1 MARIQGGS
9 QPAQADADHQQLGY
23 LFGGGAG
30 DAPPACHRGPTLVG
44 SIARRSILAL
54 LHGWLLEGSGSNLW
68 TRSVVR
74 SLCRQG
80 ETVHLVCQENHPADY
95 DFVAAAFTH
104 KRDGSVVTMFERA
117 TPFAGKCVL
126 HKPELPG
133 VLPVFVWDE
142 YEEHSRVVPMIELG
156 DDELEAYID
165 RNKTVVEAIVDDYK
179 ITGIHANHAVL
190 MPTVAQRVRA
200 SRGVPF
206 TIMPHGSDIEYA
218 VKKDRRFLAYA
229 SSAIESCGRVFVIGD
244 EMRERVRSV
253 FRDVPDLDRRLSG
266 LHLGVDTSEF
276 EPVERTMRSGR
287 IEKLVASA
295 AHLAKGK
302 TEGESA
308 RLRDALRKWAPG
320 TPLAPLLHGAA
331 TYDPKKADDNLGAKL
346 ERIDW
351 SRPTVLFVGRLIAA
365 KGIQSVIAAL
375 PAALE
380 ARPDLQLIVVGHG
393 PLRELMEAFIFA
405 LSEGGDELL
414 AEILDSGRVLEHAA
428 SIDRGYSEVSAFLA
442 RLSADGL
449 LDNYTAS
456 ARSSRF
462 SDSITFTG
470 YLTHH
475 ELKHLFACCD
485 VGIFP
490 SVVREAGPL
499 VFLEAIAS
507 GCLPMGT
514 YLGGMAAS
522 IDAVS
527 RELGGD
533 LKRLM
538 SLSPD
543 RTADD
548 IAEKLPVALLHAPE
562 YRLALSE
569 VARKHYDWSSVSAKL
584 RAELDLLAGGL
595 HE

>member
-1 MARIQGGS
+1 MPLPR
-9 QPAQADADHQQLGY
+9 
-23 LFGGGAG
+23 AG
-30 DAPPACHRGPTLVG
+30 RPIPHERN
-44 SIARRSILAL
+44 ILAL

-95 DFVAAAFTH
+95 DFVAAALTH
-104 KRDGSVVTMFERA
+104 KRDGSVVTLFQRD
-117 TPFAGKCVL
+117 THYAGRCVL
-126 HKPELPG
+126 HKPELAG

-156 DDELEAYID
+156 DDELEEYIHL
-165 RNKTVVEAIVDDYK
+165 NTAVVEAIVDEYG

-190 MPTVAQRVRA
+190 MPTVAQRVHA

-218 VKKDRRFLAYA
+218 VKKDRRFLDYA
-229 SSAIESCGRVFVIGD
+229 SSAIESSGRVFVIGD

-253 FRDVPDLDRRLSG
+253 FGGVPDLEKRLSG

-276 EPVERTMRSGR
+276 EPVGRAQRSAR
-287 IEKLVASA
+287 IEKLMASA
-295 AHLAKGK
+295 VHLAKGK
-302 TEGESA
+302 TDDDSA
-308 RLRDALRKWAPG
+308 RMRDALRQWAPG
-320 TPLAPLLHGAA
+320 MPLAPVLRDAA
-331 TYDPKKADDNLGAKL
+331 SYDPKKADANLGAKL
-346 ERIDW
+346 ARIDW
-351 SRPTVLFVGRLIAA
+351 NKPTVLFVGRLIAA

-375 PAALE
+375 PAALQ
-380 ARPDLQLIVVGHG
+380 AGPDLQLVVVGHG

-405 LSEGGDELL
+405 LSEGREDLL
-414 AEILDSGRVLEHAA
+414 AEILENGRALEHSA
-428 SIDRGYSEVSAFLA
+428 SADPGYAEVSAFLA
-442 RLSADGL
+442 RLSAQGSMGQ
-449 LDNYTAS
+449 YAACARS
-456 ARSSRF
+456 ARF
-462 SDSITFTG
+462 PDSITFTG

-514 YLGGMAAS
+514 YMGGMAAS

-527 RELGGD
+527 GELGGD

-538 SLSPD
+538 SLDPD

-548 IAEKLPVALLHAPE
+548 IAEKLPQALLHAPE
-562 YRLALSE
+562 YRLALAD
-569 VARKHYDWSSVSAKL
+569 VARKHYDWSSVSAKF
-584 RAELDLLAGGL
+584 RSELDLLAGGL
-595 HE
+595 HQ